1 MAIYGRVRDLRED
14 ADKTQADIAKILGIS
29 TQTYNAWEKDISNV
43 AIGKVKS
50 IADFYGITI
59 GEIFLP
65 TDMKNIHTKGKA
77 DMNICNDTIETEPE
91 PTEEKVQLINVNR

>member
-1 MAIYGRVRDLRED
+1 M
-14 ADKTQADIAKILGIS
+14 TQAELAKLLGIS

-43 AIGKVKS
+43 AIGKVKC

-65 TDMKNIHTKGKA
+65 TDMKNIHIKITK
-77 DMNICNDTIETEPE
+77 DMNICNGVQKEP
-91 PTEEKVQLINVNR
+91 KVQVEGTDGERG